1 MIIKGIKKIKA
12 EIRKRYKETEINIT
26 DLSKDYD
33 FARPTIG
40 VWVKDLKAERDKLLS
55 LAVKFPNIA
64 KEWHPTKNGD
74 TTTFYTVGSS
84 AIYDDATMLP
94 TTDFWSGSFSVT
106 GNYNS
111 ERIGWDVI
119 APSGGAEEGQL
130 DTLGFGKYKFYTSTS
145 GGPHFYYNLCD
156 CRYVEM
162 GNTDYPTH
170 DLALKYDGSVK
181 TFSYKPWGS
190 TGGYTTITNGET
202 IDIWNAL
209 GAGGQPSTD
218 CFLSSFTPSNL
229 SLSYVNNKPKLA
241 WSIEH
246 PDTNGVYKIYRSVW
260 ENGDYSGQTAVWPPV
275 VTVNSWTDEDFTR
288 FRFGN
293 YTIDY
298 EVAYLSLPPNESEK
312 SNQVTTTTGNWSG
325 PLGKTR
331 ADKYTLNIFPN
342 PFNSSVTIPLNE
354 EIHTVSIYNILGE
367 TIKKYSHVDL
377 ISKNQIVWN
386 GLDKYGNEVSTG
398 TYFVILVSDNKIQ
411 TRKVVFAK

>member
-1 MIIKGIKKIKA
+1 MDPK
-12 EIRKRYKETEINIT
+12 
-26 DLSKDYD
+26 
-33 FARPTIG
+33 
-40 VWVKDLKAERDKLLS
+40 
-55 LAVKFPNIA
+55 
-64 KEWHPTKNGD
+64 H
-74 TTTFYTVGSS
+74 
-84 AIYDDATMLP
+84 
-94 TTDFWSGSFSVT
+94 FWSGSFSVT

-111 ERIGWDVI
+111 ERIGWDFI

>member
-1 MIIKGIKKIKA
+1 MKNMLTGLIILLMFNSIA
-12 EIRKRYKETEINIT
+12 LEIF
-26 DLSKDYD
+26 LS
-33 FARPTIG
+33 IVNNSG
-40 VWVKDLKAERDKLLS
+40 
-55 LAVKFPNIA
+55 N
-64 KEWHPTKNGD
+64 

-111 ERIGWDVI
+111 ERIGWDFI

-218 CFLSSFTPSNL
+218 CFF
-229 SLSYVNNKPKLA
+229 KF
-241 WSIEH
+241 I
-246 PDTNGVYKIYRSVW
+246 
-260 ENGDYSGQTAVWPPV
+260 
-275 VTVNSWTDEDFTR
+275 
-288 FRFGN
+288 
-293 YTIDY
+293 YTI
-298 EVAYLSLPPNESEK
+298 
-312 SNQVTTTTGNWSG
+312 
-325 PLGKTR
+325 
-331 ADKYTLNIFPN
+331 
-342 PFNSSVTIPLNE
+342 
-354 EIHTVSIYNILGE
+354 
-367 TIKKYSHVDL
+367 
-377 ISKNQIVWN
+377 
-386 GLDKYGNEVSTG
+386 
-398 TYFVILVSDNKIQ
+398 
-411 TRKVVFAK
+411 

>member
-1 MIIKGIKKIKA
+1 MKNHLIILLLFLSIGCSQKEYDIKQIVKRDGVYYPEFNDEDLNGRVYEMFGFKKVYMGIIK
-12 EIRKRYKETEINIT
+12 
-26 DLSKDYD
+26 
-33 FARPTIG
+33 
-40 VWVKDLKAERDKLLS
+40 
-55 LAVKFPNIA
+55 
-64 KEWHPTKNGD
+64 NGK
-74 TTTFYTVGSS
+74 
-84 AIYDDATMLP
+84 
-94 TTDFWSGSFSVT
+94 
-106 GNYNS
+106 
-111 ERIGWDVI
+111 
-119 APSGGAEEGQL
+119 Q
-130 DTLGFGKYKFYTSTS
+130 
-145 GGPHFYYNLCD
+145 
-156 CRYVEM
+156 
-162 GNTDYPTH
+162 
-170 DLALKYDGSVK
+170 DG
-181 TFSYKPWGS
+181 
-190 TGGYTTITNGET
+190 
-202 IDIWNAL
+202 L
-209 GAGGQPSTD
+209 
-218 CFLSSFTPSNL
+218 
-229 SLSYVNNKPKLA
+229 
-241 WSIEH
+241 
-246 PDTNGVYKIYRSVW
+246 
-260 ENGDYSGQTAVWPPV
+260 
-275 VTVNSWTDEDFTR
+275 WTDEDFTR